1 MEKVSR
7 ANATSVSAD
16 LGFEHISKGSFTV
29 PLDHA
34 SSRNHIASAATS
46 LTKLAQNWSRD
57 LLAIT
62 LPARCLHCRRLLEP
76 DQSGF
81 CFACNTAL
89 DAIAAA
95 PACSAC
101 AAPLAQ
107 GAVCPYCMGKSYK
120 PFSRI
125 VALGVYHEALKEAI
139 LRFKFRGR
147 WMLAGALARKLY
159 EQPRVRLLLSQVD
172 CLCPTPLH
180 WTRHIGRGFDQS
192 RLLASHLSRLSGVPV
207 VHPAFRHR
215 ATAPQTT
222 VRARAHRR
230 ANVRNAFCLKDPK
243 LIYGKRVAVVDDVLT
258 TAATLRSLAEVLKFA
273 APADMCAIVLAVAD
287 PLGRGFQAI

>member
-1 MEKVSR
+1 M
-7 ANATSVSAD
+7 
-16 LGFEHISKGSFTV
+16 
-29 PLDHA
+29 PLDQA
-34 SSRNHIASAATS
+34 PPRSQIASAATS
-46 LTKLAQNWSRD
+46 LARLAQHWSRD
-57 LLAIT
+57 LLAVT
-62 LPARCLHCRRLLEP
+62 LPARCLQCRRLLEP
-76 DQSGF
+76 DQPGF
-81 CFACNTAL
+81 CFACNTAI

-101 AAPLAQ
+101 AAPLAE
-107 GAVCPYCMGKSYK
+107 GAVCPYCRGKSYA

-159 EQPRVRLLLSQVD
+159 EQPRVRLLLGQID

-192 RLLASHLSRLSGVPV
+192 RLLANHLGRLSGVPV

-215 ATAPQTT
+215 ATAPQTA

-230 ANVRNAFCLKDPK
+230 ANVHNAFCLKDPK
-243 LIYGKRVAVVDDVLT
+243 MIRSKRIAVVDDVLT
-258 TAATLRSLAEVLKFA
+258 TAATLRSLGNVLERAE
-273 APADMCAIVLAVAD
+273 PADICAIVLAVAD
-287 PLGRGFQAI
+287 PLGRGFQSI